1 MFTVQIKKFSFPK
14 RHTVIVITDGNKAAE
29 VAVIPDDNLL
39 RVSGLHGYGT
49 ALYPQSKDEL
59 AENILSAY
67 EESGHKPDSET
78 IKGKTFDD
86 MGEAVLY
93 IQDTLQIEI
102 KDVTKQYLS
111 DIDDSIADIKQDLN
125 ELEEKKNKALSYI
138 SKFVDAV

>member
-1 MFTVQIKKFSFPK
+1 
-14 RHTVIVITDGNKAAE
+14 
-29 VAVIPDDNLL
+29 
-39 RVSGLHGYGT
+39 
-49 ALYPQSKDEL
+49 
-59 AENILSAY
+59 
-67 EESGHKPDSET
+67 
-78 IKGKTFDD
+78 

-93 IQDTLQIEI
+93 IQDMLQIEI

>member
-29 VAVIPDDNLL
+29 VAIIPDDNLL

-67 EESGHKPDSET
+67 EESSHKPGSET

-93 IQDTLQIEI
+93 IQDMLQIEI